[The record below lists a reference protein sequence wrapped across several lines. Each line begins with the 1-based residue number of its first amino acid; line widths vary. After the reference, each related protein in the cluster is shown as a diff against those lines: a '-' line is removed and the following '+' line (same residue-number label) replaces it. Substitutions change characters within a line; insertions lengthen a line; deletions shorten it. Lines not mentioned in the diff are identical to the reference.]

1 MAAWMVAMADDMVES
16 VESVVE
22 AQVAS
27 TTSGRVVESLGG
39 SCLRRRV
46 SDRRPVRAPVHAG

>member
-1 MAAWMVAMADDMVES
+1 MGDDMVES

-27 TTSGRVVESLGG
+27 ATCRRVVENPGGGCLGRQVG
-39 SCLRRRV
+39 DKRRV
-46 SDRRPVRAPVHAG
+46 VRAPVHTG

>member
-1 MAAWMVAMADDMVES
+1 MGDDMVES

-27 TTSGRVVESLGG
+27 ATSGRVVENPGCGCLG
-39 SCLRRRV
+39 RRV
-46 SDRRPVRAPVHAG
+46 GDRRPVRAPVDAG

>member
-1 MAAWMVAMADDMVES
+1 MVDDMVES

-27 TTSGRVVESLGG
+27 AMSERVVENPGGGCLG
-39 SCLRRRV
+39 RRV
-46 SDRRPVRAPVHAG
+46 GDRRPVRAPIHAG